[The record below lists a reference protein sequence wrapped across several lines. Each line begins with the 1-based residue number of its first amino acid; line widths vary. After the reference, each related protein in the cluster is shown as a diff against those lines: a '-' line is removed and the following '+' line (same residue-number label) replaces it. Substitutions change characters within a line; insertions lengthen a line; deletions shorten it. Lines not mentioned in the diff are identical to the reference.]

1 MDYHYRSYNF
11 TRTTKDI
18 HEFSIVKEKK
28 KKFRSSLF
36 FFFETQRHFLIY
48 KKLTNK
54 TPIVLTR
61 FLEIIN
67 CYSITLT
74 SLISLNG
81 KIRQKGI
88 HEFSIVKGKKEKIFQ
103 SSLFFF

>member
-1 MDYHYRSYNF
+1 ML
-11 TRTTKDI
+11 
-18 HEFSIVKEKK
+18 KK
-28 KKFRSSLF
+28 KK
-36 FFFETQRHFLIY
+36 
-48 KKLTNK
+48 TNK

-61 FLEIIN
+61 FLKIIN

-88 HEFSIVKGKKEKIFQ
+88 HEFSIVKGKNFNQASFFFFETQRHFLIYKKNKMPIVFNPFFSLNGKIFLPKR
-103 SSLFFF
+103 S

>member
-1 MDYHYRSYNF
+1 MF
-11 TRTTKDI
+11 FFIFFFFK
-18 HEFSIVKEKK
+18 KKK
-28 KKFRSSLF
+28 KKFSLIFF

-61 FLEIIN
+61 FLKIIN

-81 KIRQKGI
+81 KIIQKGI
-88 HEFSIVKGKKEKIFQ
+88 YEFSIIKEKKEKKFQ
-103 SSLFFF
+103 SSLFFFF